1 MIVHHI
7 IYCIVPLILKN
18 KDAILWFSHC
28 RSRQR
33 APIVTVMESPVC
45 LIENID
51 GTLRVVQEATEY
63 LMRINQ
69 PVVVVAVVGLYRTG
83 KSYLM
88 NKLAGKRKAGFALG
102 ATVQSKTKGIWMWCV
117 PHPVKEGHTLVL
129 LDTEGLGDVE
139 KGDQKNDAWIFSLA
153 ILLSSTL
160 VYNSRGT
167 IDNQAVENLQ
177 YVTELTE
184 RIKVKAP
191 SASSAEDDD
200 AEDAQFVQF
209 FPSFVWAVRD
219 FTLLLEIDGRQV
231 NEDQYLEHALTL
243 KKGRDR
249 RTVDYNLPR
258 ECIRNYFPT
267 RKCFIFET
275 PAPPEKMAHLESMT
289 ESELS
294 PSFQAVAFDFC
305 NYIFKESSVKKV
317 KGGLPVTGR
326 MLSHLAKTYVETIAS
341 GGVPCLENAVL
352 TMAQIENQAAVEE
365 GLQVYQ
371 RGMQGLTFP
380 VSMEEMS
387 NEHRNWDSQAT
398 KTFMSRSFKD
408 DSGEYLKTLAD
419 AINKEYASFLLKN
432 EDMSEKVCRQLL
444 SELSEDMANKLK
456 NGFYAKPGG
465 YELYCSDHDNL
476 VAEYRKRP
484 KKGVKAEE
492 VLENFLKEKSV
503 ESNSVLQADKNISEK
518 ERKIHEEKVK
528 AAMLEQEKKA
538 EEQKRLELERTLQ
551 DERRSQEEKLQM
563 MREKMEED
571 LKSQRKEAER
581 AVECKLKEQRDL
593 LEKGFKDKAEM
604 MSQEIEN
611 LKAERPKEDKSG
623 NFFTNHLFPLIGH
636 GLQALS
642 TVYQYKALKKGL
654 GF

>member
-1 MIVHHI
+1 EAKPP
-7 IYCIVPLILKN
+7 Y
-18 KDAILWFSHC
+18 
-28 RSRQR
+28 
-33 APIVTVMESPVC
+33 VMESPVC

-88 NKLAGKRKAGFALG
+88 NKLAGKRKGFALG

-139 KGDQKNDAWIFSLA
+139 KDDQKNNAWIFSLA

-160 VYNSRGT
+160 VYKSRGT

-191 SASSAEDDD
+191 SASSAKDDD

-219 FTLLLEIDGRQV
+219 FTLQLQIDRRQV

-243 KKGRDR
+243 KKNHA
-249 RTVDYNLPR
+249 TIDYNL
-258 ECIRNYFPT
+258 
-267 RKCFIFET
+267 KCFIFET

-341 GGVPCLENAVL
+341 G
-352 TMAQIENQAAVEE
+352 E
-365 GLQVYQ
+365 GLQVCQ

-380 VSMEEMS
+380 VSMEEML
-387 NEHRNWDSQAT
+387 NAHRHWDSQAT
-398 KTFMSRSFKD
+398 KTFMSRSFKE
-408 DSGEYLKTLAD
+408 DSGEYLKTLVD
-419 AINKEYASFLLKN
+419 AINKEYASFLLRN

-444 SELSEDMANKLK
+444 PELSEDMANKLK

-503 ESNSVLQADKNISEK
+503 ESNSVLQADKNINEK

-571 LKSQRKEAER
+571 LKSQKKEAER
-581 AVECKLKEQRDL
+581 AVECKLKEKKDL
-593 LEKGFKDKAEM
+593 LEKGFKNKAEM
-604 MSQEIEN
+604 MSREIEN
-611 LKAERPKEDKSG
+611 LRAERHKEENCINKYG
-623 NFFTNHLFPLIGH
+623 VLNVNLPYLI
-636 GLQALS
+636 
-642 TVYQYKALKKGL
+642 
-654 GF
+654 

>member
-1 MIVHHI
+1 
-7 IYCIVPLILKN
+7 
-18 KDAILWFSHC
+18 
-28 RSRQR
+28 
-33 APIVTVMESPVC
+33 MESPVC

-88 NKLAGKRKAGFALG
+88 NKLAGKRKGFALG

-398 KTFMSRSFKD
+398 KTFMSRSFND

>member
-1 MIVHHI
+1 
-7 IYCIVPLILKN
+7 
-18 KDAILWFSHC
+18 
-28 RSRQR
+28 
-33 APIVTVMESPVC
+33 MESPVC

-88 NKLAGKRKAGFALG
+88 NKLAGKRKGFALG

-139 KGDQKNDAWIFSLA
+139 KDDQKNNAWIFSLA

-160 VYNSRGT
+160 VYKSRGT

-191 SASSAEDDD
+191 SASSAKDDD

-219 FTLLLEIDGRQV
+219 FTLQLQIDRRQV

-243 KKGRDR
+243 KKVRIM
-249 RTVDYNLPR
+249 RTVDYNL
-258 ECIRNYFPT
+258 
-267 RKCFIFET
+267 KCFIFET

-326 MLSHLAKTYVETIAS
+326 SESTWC
-341 GGVPCLENAVL
+341 VPCLENAVL
-352 TMAQIENQAAVEE
+352 TMARIENQTAVEE
-365 GLQVYQ
+365 GLQVCQ

-380 VSMEEMS
+380 VSMEEML
-387 NEHRNWDSQAT
+387 NAHRHWDSQAT
-398 KTFMSRSFKD
+398 KTFMSRSFKE
-408 DSGEYLKTLAD
+408 DSGEYLKTLVD
-419 AINKEYASFLLKN
+419 AINKEYASFLLRN

-444 SELSEDMANKLK
+444 PELSEDMANKLK

-484 KKGVKAEE
+484 KKGVKTHIYECA
-492 VLENFLKEKSV
+492 K
-503 ESNSVLQADKNISEK
+503 
-518 ERKIHEEKVK
+518 EKVK

-571 LKSQRKEAER
+571 LKTEQEMARALQSKLQEQEQLMSRGFQEKQAAMLEEIQKLQEEMKEAKERQEMDRVELIKNVTSAISEGVNHYLEYKKIREQRK
-581 AVECKLKEQRDL
+581 L
-593 LEKGFKDKAEM
+593 LANKT
-604 MSQEIEN
+604 
-611 LKAERPKEDKSG
+611 R
-623 NFFTNHLFPLIGH
+623 
-636 GLQALS
+636 
-642 TVYQYKALKKGL
+642 
-654 GF
+654 